1 MSRFIRQ
8 LEIENIH
15 KINHKIL
22 VAKTPI
28 IKKQQIEIDKN
39 SNILKK
45 LDEIGN
51 KGFTASMLINYIRNP
66 LSFYYQTILEIPDE
80 NQMEETIAYNTIGSV
95 IHNSLEELYKPLENK
110 KLDEKHIKQMQKE
123 KDKIVDK
130 YFKNFE
136 EIKSTVVYMK
146 LFRLFQQRYKDVSQE
161 ELSKY
166 VNIYLLHKVMTEKDV
181 RRTLITATM
190 DHLKNNKLPI
200 LNLTPEILKKRKK
213 EIKLKK
219 KLKKWFNEMEEK
231 DA

>member
-1 MSRFIRQ
+1 MKFNIYNNINGSVLLYVMSNCLDLVLINKNR
-8 LEIENIH
+8 EILSKMDEEGI
-15 KINHKIL
+15 KL
-22 VAKTPI
+22 V
-28 IKKQQIEIDKN
+28 DKN
-39 SNILKK
+39 DFFN
-45 LDEIGN
+45 D
-51 KGFTASMLINYIRNP
+51 
-66 LSFYYQTILEIPDE
+66 LSEV
-80 NQMEETIAYNTIGSV
+80 MS
-95 IHNSLEELYKPLENK
+95 
-110 KLDEKHIKQMQKE
+110 DEK
-123 KDKIVDK
+123 VTRFFDK

-136 EIKSTVVYMK
+136 EIKSTVIYMK

-200 LNLTPEILKKRKK
+200 LNLTPDILKKQKK

-219 KLKKWFNEMEEK
+219 KIEKWLKKQDK

>member
-1 MSRFIRQ
+1 MSDS
-8 LEIENIH
+8 LD
-15 KINHKIL
+15 L
-22 VAKTPI
+22 V
-28 IKKQQIEIDKN
+28 
-39 SNILKK
+39 
-45 LDEIGN
+45 
-51 KGFTASMLINYIRNP
+51 LINKNREI
-66 LSFYYQTILEIPDE
+66 LSKMDE
-80 NQMEETIAYNTIGSV
+80 EGINLV
-95 IHNSLEELYKPLENK
+95 NK
-110 KLDEKHIKQMQKE
+110 NDFFNDLSEVMSDEK
-123 KDKIVDK
+123 VTRFFDK

-136 EIKSTVVYMK
+136 EIKSTVIYMK

-200 LNLTPEILKKRKK
+200 LNLTPDILKKRKK

-219 KLKKWFNEMEEK
+219 KIEKWQKKQDK

>member
-1 MSRFIRQ
+1 MSDCLDLVLINKNR
-8 LEIENIH
+8 EILSKMDEEGI
-15 KINHKIL
+15 KL
-22 VAKTPI
+22 V
-28 IKKQQIEIDKN
+28 DKN
-39 SNILKK
+39 DFFN
-45 LDEIGN
+45 D
-51 KGFTASMLINYIRNP
+51 
-66 LSFYYQTILEIPDE
+66 LSEV
-80 NQMEETIAYNTIGSV
+80 MS
-95 IHNSLEELYKPLENK
+95 
-110 KLDEKHIKQMQKE
+110 DEK
-123 KDKIVDK
+123 VTRFFDK

-136 EIKSTVVYMK
+136 EIKSTVIYMK

-200 LNLTPEILKKRKK
+200 LNLTPDILKKQKK

-219 KLKKWFNEMEEK
+219 KIEKWLKKQDK

>member
-1 MSRFIRQ
+1 MSDCLDLVLINKNR
-8 LEIENIH
+8 EILSKMDEEGI
-15 KINHKIL
+15 KL
-22 VAKTPI
+22 V
-28 IKKQQIEIDKN
+28 DKN
-39 SNILKK
+39 DFFN
-45 LDEIGN
+45 D
-51 KGFTASMLINYIRNP
+51 
-66 LSFYYQTILEIPDE
+66 LSEV
-80 NQMEETIAYNTIGSV
+80 MS
-95 IHNSLEELYKPLENK
+95 
-110 KLDEKHIKQMQKE
+110 DEK
-123 KDKIVDK
+123 VTRFFDK

-136 EIKSTVVYMK
+136 EIKSTVIYMK

-200 LNLTPEILKKRKK
+200 LNLTPDILKKRKK

-219 KLKKWFNEMEEK
+219 KIEKWQKKQDK

>member
-1 MSRFIRQ
+1 MSNCLDLVLINKNR
-8 LEIENIH
+8 EILSKMDEEGI
-15 KINHKIL
+15 KL
-22 VAKTPI
+22 V
-28 IKKQQIEIDKN
+28 DKN
-39 SNILKK
+39 DFFN
-45 LDEIGN
+45 D
-51 KGFTASMLINYIRNP
+51 
-66 LSFYYQTILEIPDE
+66 LSEV
-80 NQMEETIAYNTIGSV
+80 MS
-95 IHNSLEELYKPLENK
+95 
-110 KLDEKHIKQMQKE
+110 DEK
-123 KDKIVDK
+123 VTRFFDK

-136 EIKSTVVYMK
+136 EIKSTVIYMK

-200 LNLTPEILKKRKK
+200 LNLTPDILKKRKK

-219 KLKKWFNEMEEK
+219 KIEKWQKKQDK

>member
-1 MSRFIRQ
+1 MKFNIYNNINGSVLLYVMSDCLDLVLINKNR
-8 LEIENIH
+8 EILSKMDEEGI
-15 KINHKIL
+15 KL
-22 VAKTPI
+22 V
-28 IKKQQIEIDKN
+28 DKN
-39 SNILKK
+39 DFFN
-45 LDEIGN
+45 D
-51 KGFTASMLINYIRNP
+51 
-66 LSFYYQTILEIPDE
+66 LSEV
-80 NQMEETIAYNTIGSV
+80 MS
-95 IHNSLEELYKPLENK
+95 
-110 KLDEKHIKQMQKE
+110 DEK
-123 KDKIVDK
+123 VTRFFDK

-136 EIKSTVVYMK
+136 EIKSTVIYMK

-200 LNLTPEILKKRKK
+200 LNLTPDILKKRKK

-219 KLKKWFNEMEEK
+219 KIEKWQKKQDK

>member
-1 MSRFIRQ
+1 MKFNIYNNINGSVLLYVMSNCLDLVLINKNR
-8 LEIENIH
+8 EILSKMDEEGI
-15 KINHKIL
+15 KL
-22 VAKTPI
+22 V
-28 IKKQQIEIDKN
+28 DKN
-39 SNILKK
+39 DFFN
-45 LDEIGN
+45 D
-51 KGFTASMLINYIRNP
+51 
-66 LSFYYQTILEIPDE
+66 LSEV
-80 NQMEETIAYNTIGSV
+80 MS
-95 IHNSLEELYKPLENK
+95 
-110 KLDEKHIKQMQKE
+110 DEK
-123 KDKIVDK
+123 VTRFFDK

-136 EIKSTVVYMK
+136 EIKSTVIYMK

-200 LNLTPEILKKRKK
+200 LNLTPDILKKRKK

-219 KLKKWFNEMEEK
+219 KIEKWQKKQDK

>member
-1 MSRFIRQ
+1 MKFNIYNNINGSVLLYVMSDCLDLVLINKNR
-8 LEIENIH
+8 EILSKMDEEGI
-15 KINHKIL
+15 KL
-22 VAKTPI
+22 V
-28 IKKQQIEIDKN
+28 DKN
-39 SNILKK
+39 DFFN
-45 LDEIGN
+45 D
-51 KGFTASMLINYIRNP
+51 
-66 LSFYYQTILEIPDE
+66 LSEV
-80 NQMEETIAYNTIGSV
+80 MS
-95 IHNSLEELYKPLENK
+95 
-110 KLDEKHIKQMQKE
+110 DEK
-123 KDKIVDK
+123 VTRFFDK

-136 EIKSTVVYMK
+136 EIKSTVIYMK

-200 LNLTPEILKKRKK
+200 LNLTPDILKKQKK

-219 KLKKWFNEMEEK
+219 KIEKWLKKQDK

>member
-1 MSRFIRQ
+1 MKFNIYNNINGSVLLYVMSNCLDLVLINKNR
-8 LEIENIH
+8 EILSKMDEEGI
-15 KINHKIL
+15 KL
-22 VAKTPI
+22 V
-28 IKKQQIEIDKN
+28 DKN
-39 SNILKK
+39 DFFN
-45 LDEIGN
+45 D
-51 KGFTASMLINYIRNP
+51 
-66 LSFYYQTILEIPDE
+66 LSEV
-80 NQMEETIAYNTIGSV
+80 MS
-95 IHNSLEELYKPLENK
+95 
-110 KLDEKHIKQMQKE
+110 DEK
-123 KDKIVDK
+123 VTRFFDK

-136 EIKSTVVYMK
+136 EIKSTVIYMK

-200 LNLTPEILKKRKK
+200 LNLTPDILKKRKK

-219 KLKKWFNEMEEK
+219 KIEKWLKKQDK